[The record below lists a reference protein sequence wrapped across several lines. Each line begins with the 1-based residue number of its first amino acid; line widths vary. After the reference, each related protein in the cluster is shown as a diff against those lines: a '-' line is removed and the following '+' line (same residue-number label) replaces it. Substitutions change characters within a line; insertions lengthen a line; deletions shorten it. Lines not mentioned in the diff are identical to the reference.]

1 MEGEIGRDDL
11 IIKYNEKIAVIEV
24 KGVSK
29 SAAEKHV
36 TQLEKWVS
44 EYHLKNEIKAKG
56 ILVINAFKDVPLS
69 ERKEKPFPDQ
79 MLPYSQKREHCLITG
94 LQLLGL
100 YLDCKNN
107 PIKKEEI
114 IEILFCTDGIFE
126 QYNEWSEY
134 LVTNSIL
141 DE

>member
-100 YLDCKNN
+100 YLDCVNN
-107 PIKKEEI
+107 LSKKEKMI
-114 IEILFCTDGIFE
+114 NLLFETNGIFK
-126 QYNEWSEY
+126 EY
-134 LVTNSIL
+134 EDWENFLETNK
-141 DE
+141 D